1 MSEETNTIAAEALS
15 HDDEDDITAF
25 FSKYKIP
32 IISLVGIAIFGIL
45 FFGWFSNYKET
56 KNEEFSKKIYQFSL
70 SDANSIDRKKFD
82 VGSYVNSVKDLFRDT
97 EGFEGIFPLLL
108 SSADKLF
115 QKGDLKESLELLL
128 LGEENFASSNPYKA
142 FFIRSR
148 LAAVYEDL
156 GSLAKSSEVLKKLL
170 KSPVKLMELK
180 VYLDLGRL
188 YLKQGNQDKAKTTF
202 QYVVDNGRMGDEVTK
217 VAKLYLSDL
226 NFAK

>member
-1 MSEETNTIAAEALS
+1 M
-15 HDDEDDITAF
+15 
-25 FSKYKIP
+25 
-32 IISLVGIAIFGIL
+32 ISLLGIIVFGVL
-45 FFGWFSNYKET
+45 FFGWFSNYKEA
-56 KNEEFSKKIYQFSL
+56 KNEEFSKKIYKFSQ
-70 SDANSIDRKKFD
+70 SDANSIDKEKFD
-82 VGSYVNSVKDLFRDT
+82 VGVYVESVKNLFKDT
-97 EGFEGIFPLLL
+97 DGFEGIFPLLL

-115 QKGDLKESLELLL
+115 QKGNLKGSLELLL
-128 LGEENFASSNPYKA
+128 LGEENFASSNPYRA

-156 GSLAKSSEVLKKLL
+156 GNLAKSSEILKKLL

-188 YLKQGNQDKAKTTF
+188 DLKQGNREKAKTTF
-202 QYVVDNGRMGDEVTK
+202 QYVVDNGRTGDELTK